1 MLTLHSIIM
10 MEQQAALKKKKDN
23 EERRQDSVI
32 HPAYDIFMLWM
43 KEMER
48 QDIIK
53 HFYEQVRQAEQAE
66 INRKWKMRIW
76 KSQA

>member
-1 MLTLHSIIM
+1 M
-10 MEQQAALKKKKDN
+10 
-23 EERRQDSVI
+23 I
-32 HPAYDIFMLWM
+32 HPAYDIFMLWI

-53 HFYEQVRQAEQAE
+53 HFDEKVRQAEEAE
-66 INRKWKMRIW
+66 DYRKWEMRIW